1 MEQSVRARLDGYK
14 DRLRRLEGDLG
25 RKNQER
31 EVVAE
36 SLRQAKAE
44 NKKLKEELEKAKHQ
58 NATLLDY
65 YNSSEGKMNSLRQ
78 ELD

>member
-1 MEQSVRARLDGYK
+1 M
-14 DRLRRLEGDLG
+14 
-25 RKNQER
+25 
-31 EVVAE
+31 VAE